1 MPEPLKIYVLKSD
14 ADAGNAEFQRK
25 KKLADAS
32 NAPLI
37 HVTDAD
43 VTLSR
48 ADARDRK
55 KYEAAREAAR
65 GLGLTV
71 KIMADGAPTQVA
83 TGLADRTF
91 LKTEDTIY
99 LIREA
104 SLNRATFLKLE
115 AEAKREFKTLK
126 PIRAWG
132 DLPEAERDA
141 LEASLKDA

>member
-1 MPEPLKIYVLKSD
+1 MPDELKIYVLKSD

-25 KKLADAS
+25 KAMADAVK
-32 NAPLI
+32 APLI

-65 GLGLTV
+65 GLGLQV
-71 KIMADGAPTQVA
+71 KVMADGAPTQIA
-83 TGLADRTF
+83 TGLADRTHVVT
-91 LKTEDTIY
+91 KDTIY
-99 LIREA
+99 MTRD
-104 SLNRATFLKLE
+104 ATLDRKTYQRLQ
-115 AEAKREFKTLK
+115 AEAARDFKTLK
-126 PIRAWG
+126 PIRTWG

-141 LEASLKDA
+141 LEASLGES